1 MLNVRQVQPTDIF
14 AAIRL
19 AYDNLPERYSPS
31 IFNYFY
37 ESFANGFLVAEEYGK
52 IIGFIIGVKTFE
64 KSARILMLSVHSDY
78 QKKGVGTKIVASFLE
93 EMKRLNIKN
102 IELEV
107 RVNNLNAI
115 NFYKKLNFKIMEKI
129 KHFYP
134 NGEDAYIMKIEL
146 R

>member
-1 MLNVRQVQPTDIF
+1 M
-14 AAIRL
+14 
-19 AYDNLPERYSPS
+19 
-31 IFNYFY
+31 
-37 ESFANGFLVAEEYGK
+37 AEEYGK